1 LKLLE
6 PLHTQEQILLD
17 EDSAGLLFV
26 GGLGSGKTFILLTK
40 MMIAK
45 LQYPNHDLLLV
56 TPIFAL
62 FRDVLIPTITEI
74 LDDTEIVFRA
84 SKTTGEIFFPN
95 IGRGRVIVK
104 SMDSPATIIGMNV
117 VSVFLDELDTIPL
130 EKAEEVWHR
139 CMARAR
145 KSVVRVNIDGSPHL
159 QPNGQPYL
167 DEDGEIL
174 KATNQMVVATS
185 PEGFRFCY
193 KMFQK
198 EPPPNYRLIRAKTED
213 NPYISKS
220 YVANLR
226 AIYPKQLIEAYLN
239 GEFVNLNSGNVYSE
253 YRRDLC
259 ESDHIIRIEPTSDS
273 PRDTLHIGIDFNVN
287 NMNGIIFVERKPLLS
302 PPKDYAYAKRNT
314 FHAVHHISGA
324 RDTPE
329 LIEIIMNKWPLHQ
342 IICYPDASGKAVSS
356 KGITL
361 SDISLLKKA
370 GFKVIAPNKNP
381 RIMDRVQS
389 VNSALKTG
397 ILKVNSTLCPEV
409 AEALEIQIYNVKTE
423 LPEKTSSSENSID
436 DINDAFGYPIYQI
449 FPLIR
454 KIIKRKKL
462 RGL

>member
-1 LKLLE
+1 MKLLE
-6 PLHTQEQILLD
+6 PLPTQEIILQD

-40 MMIAK
+40 LVIAK
-45 LQYPNHDLLLV
+45 LQYPDHDLLLM

-74 LDDTEIVFRA
+74 LDDTMIVYKA

-117 VSVFLDELDTIPL
+117 ISVFLDELDTITL
-130 EKAEEVWHR
+130 EKAEEIWHR
-139 CMARAR
+139 CLARAR
-145 KSVVRVNIDGSPHL
+145 KSVPRVNLDGTPML
-159 QPNGQPYL
+159 DENGEHFL
-167 DEDGEIL
+167 DEDGEIV

-198 EPPPNYRLIRAKTED
+198 EPPPNYRLVRAKTED

-226 AIYPKQLIEAYLN
+226 AIYPAQLIEAYLQ
-239 GEFVNLNSGNVYSE
+239 GQFVNLNSGNVYSE

-259 ESDHIIRIEPTSDS
+259 ESDHVIRTEPTADS

-287 NMNGIIFVERKPLLS
+287 NMNGIIFVERDPLLS
-302 PPKDYAYAKRNT
+302 APKDYIYGRKKT
-314 FHAVHHISGA
+314 LHAVHHITGA

-329 LIEIIMNKWPLHQ
+329 LIEIVMNKWPLHQ
-342 IICYPDASGKAVSS
+342 IITYPDASGKSTSS

-389 VNSALKTG
+389 VNSAFKTG
-397 ILKVNSTLCPEV
+397 IIKVNSNLCSEV
-409 AEALEIQIYNVKTE
+409 AEALEIQIYNPKTE
-423 LPEKTSSSENSID
+423 LPEKNASAENSVD
-436 DINDAFGYPIYQI
+436 DINDAFGYPIFQI

-454 KIIKRKKL
+454 KVVQRHRLK
-462 RGL
+462 GL